1 MHVDLQSSSIPT
13 PIVKKIDFVPCS
25 TIDHVLFNDCYY
37 ESLLDDFVYPL
48 CPS

>member
-1 MHVDLQSSSIPT
+1 MLVDHQNPTIPT
-13 PIVKKIDFVPCS
+13 PIIEKIDFVPCS
-25 TIDHVLFNDCYY
+25 TIDYKLFNDCYY